1 MKGTP
6 DMVHDG
12 SYLEAKGTP
21 DMVATLRWRVPL
33 IGYCRRSHGGGH
45 GWRTL
50 EVRLHHGIRGVHNT
64 GCLLEP
70 V

>member
-12 SYLEAKGTP
+12 SYLEVKGTPDMVHDGSYLEVKGTP

-33 IGYCRRSHGGGH
+33 IWYMMGA
-45 GWRTL
+45 TL
-50 EVRLHHGIRGVHNT
+50 R
-64 GCLLEP
+64 
-70 V
+70 